1 LKTKIAFESKQTE
14 EVMAEK
20 KAEFVVT
27 DRRRFGT
34 EGEPR
39 PDAQVAEE
47 DKPAAPPKSNQAGPA
62 PTNASAPAKPPVA
75 APPAQQAGQAGQSI
89 AGEAAPEHEEEM
101 AAPPTAEE
109 QREQDEAY
117 KASGK
122 KIDDMI
128 AAAGKSPQGG
138 PMEMNFERVI
148 ESFYMSALIQ
158 MGAIRQDNEPHRVDI
173 IGARQTIDSLTV
185 MQEKTKGNLTDREK
199 TLLQNVLFELR
210 MAFIEITNAVAASA
224 TKPGAM
230 PPGTMPPGAV
240 PPGDKK

>member
-1 LKTKIAFESKQTE
+1 LKSKLRLNLNKTE

-47 DKPAAPPKSNQAGPA
+47 EKPAAPPKVNQTGPA
-62 PTNASAPAKPPVA
+62 PANLSAPAKPPA
-75 APPAQQAGQAGQSI
+75 APPQAQQAGQAGQSI
-89 AGEAAPEHEEEM
+89 ASEASAAPEHEEEM
-101 AAPPTAEE
+101 PAPPSAEE
-109 QREQDEAY
+109 QHEQDEAY

-122 KIDDMI
+122 KIDEMI
-128 AAAGKSPQGG
+128 SAAGKTPQGG
-138 PMEMNFERVI
+138 PLEMSFERVI

-158 MGAIRQDNEPHRVDI
+158 MGAIRQDNEQPRVDI
-173 IGARQTIDSLTV
+173 IGARQTIDSLTIL
-185 MQEKTKGNLTDREK
+185 QEKTKGNLTDREK

-210 MAFIEITNAVAASA
+210 MAFIEITNAVATSA

-230 PPGTMPPGAV
+230 PPGAAPPGV
-240 PPGDKK
+240 KK

>member
-1 LKTKIAFESKQTE
+1 
-14 EVMAEK
+14 MAEK

-47 DKPAAPPKSNQAGPA
+47 EKPAAPPKVNQTAPPPA
-62 PTNASAPAKPPVA
+62 NTSAPAKPPA
-75 APPAQQAGQAGQSI
+75 APPQTQQAGQAGQSI
-89 AGEAAPEHEEEM
+89 AGETAAALETEEEM
-101 AAPPTAEE
+101 PAPPTAEE
-109 QREQDEAY
+109 QHEQNEAY

-122 KIDDMI
+122 KIDEMI
-128 AAAGKSPQGG
+128 SAAGKAPQGA
-138 PMEMNFERVI
+138 PLEMNFERVI

-158 MGAIRQDNEPHRVDI
+158 MGAIRQDNEPPRVDI
-173 IGARQTIDSLTV
+173 IGARQTIDSLTIL
-185 MQEKTKGNLTDREK
+185 QEKTKGNLTEREK

-224 TKPGAM
+224 TRPGAV
-230 PPGTMPPGAV
+230 PPGAMPPGAV
-240 PPGDKK
+240 PPLDKK

>member
-1 LKTKIAFESKQTE
+1 LKSKIAFESKQTE

-20 KAEFVVT
+20 KSEFVVT

-39 PDAQVAEE
+39 PDAQVVEE
-47 DKPAAPPKSNQAGPA
+47 DKPVAPPKANQAGPA
-62 PTNASAPAKPPVA
+62 PANTFASAKPPA
-75 APPAQQAGQAGQSI
+75 AVPPAQQAGQTAQSI
-89 AGEAAPEHEEEM
+89 AGEASAEQEEEM

-122 KIDDMI
+122 KIDEMI
-128 AAAGKSPQGG
+128 SAAGKAPQGG

-158 MGAIRQDNEPHRVDI
+158 MGAIRQDNEPPRVDI
-173 IGARQTIDSLTV
+173 IGARQTIDSLNV
-185 MQEKTKGNLTDREK
+185 LQEKTKGNLTDREK

-224 TKPGAM
+224 TRPGAVPPGAM
-230 PPGTMPPGAV
+230 PPGAA